1 MTVVPFRKVSED
13 IESSTFQAAW
23 SLLPDT
29 MRRRSESRQKCIVL
43 WDREAKRLGGQ
54 LVLLAK
60 LKTYLRDDRDVSR
73 SGGPGLQV
81 LMRSGRL
88 EHWVETVSDPR
99 TVEPFA
105 DASLRAQISALKGEA
120 FCRSYLDRCTV
131 EGSTL
136 VVATGYAVD
145 QLKPLGHVF
154 RQNGFTG
161 MRRKP

>member
-1 MTVVPFRKVSED
+1 MTVVPFRKVSEE

-29 MRRRSESRQKCIVL
+29 MRRRSEGRQKCIVL

-54 LVLLAK
+54 MVLLAK

-99 TVEPFA
+99 TVAPFA
-105 DASLRAQISALKGEA
+105 HEELRKAISAIKGEA

-131 EGSTL
+131 DGTTL
-136 VVATGYAVD
+136 IVATSYAMDRLREVSAIM
-145 QLKPLGHVF
+145 KA
-154 RQNGFTG
+154 RGFTG
-161 MRRKP
+161 MRKR